1 MLGIAQV
8 SVLEWY
14 SNKLRYLFSIMP
26 EPLLAPPKGLH
37 IILIILY
44 VIIII
49 QQKGLLGKNYEI
61 VTR

>member
-37 IILIILY
+37 II
-44 VIIII
+44 IIII
-49 QQKGLLGKNYEI
+49 FTQQNGLLGNNYI
-61 VTR
+61 M